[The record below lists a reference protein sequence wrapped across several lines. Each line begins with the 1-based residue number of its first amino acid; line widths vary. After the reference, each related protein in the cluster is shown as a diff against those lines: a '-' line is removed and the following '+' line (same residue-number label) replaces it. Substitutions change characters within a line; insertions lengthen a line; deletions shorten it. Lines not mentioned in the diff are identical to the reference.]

1 MNAAASAAAL
11 GAALGAAAALL
22 VLSCQIRSQGPT
34 QPAGASQQ
42 GTTAPGWQFPDRRTL
57 TEYPGP

>member
-1 MNAAASAAAL
+1 MSAAVRTVAL

-22 VLSCQIRSQGPT
+22 GLPCQIRSQGPT

-42 GTTAPGWQFPDRRTL
+42 STTAPGWQFPDRRTL